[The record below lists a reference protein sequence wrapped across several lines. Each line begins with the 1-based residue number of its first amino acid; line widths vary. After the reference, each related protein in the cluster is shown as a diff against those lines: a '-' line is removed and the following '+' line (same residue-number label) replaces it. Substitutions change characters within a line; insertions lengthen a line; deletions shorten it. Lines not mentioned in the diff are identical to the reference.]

1 MSCNITVSVS
11 DDFAKEAKRLAKK
24 YPSFKQDYKEFLE
37 SIKNNP
43 LQGDEITKNIRKIRM
58 AIKAKGKGKSG
69 GARVIT
75 FNVLT
80 DVENGHVVFLLLYD
94 KEDASTSKSMLSS
107 NLCET
112 WDLILNR
119 IYNEAVGI
127 IQIPAASC
135 LYMGKPYREYPHT
148 LYFFILFKNIKVHS
162 LIAILLQISSFCPLG
177 RYMHPVYS
185 S

>member
-1 MSCNITVSVS
+1 MPKNVNFNLLIVCSMSCNNTVSVS

-24 YPSFKQDYKEFLE
+24 YPSFKQDYKDFLE

-80 DVENGHVVFLLLYD
+80 DMENGQVVFLLLYD
-94 KEDASTSKSMLSS
+94 KEDASTVKVNVVKQLVQ
-107 NLCET
+107 
-112 WDLILNR
+112 D
-119 IYNEAVGI
+119 
-127 IQIPAASC
+127 
-135 LYMGKPYREYPHT
+135 MGFDIE
-148 LYFFILFKNIKVHS
+148 
-162 LIAILLQISSFCPLG
+162 
-177 RYMHPVYS
+177 
-185 S
+185 

>member
-1 MSCNITVSVS
+1 MPESVNFSLLRVCLMSCNITVSVS

-24 YPSFKQDYKEFLE
+24 YPSFKQDYKDFLD
-37 SIKNNP
+37 SIKENP

-94 KEDASTSKSMLSS
+94 KEDASTVKVNVVKQLVR
-107 NLCET
+107 E
-112 WDLILNR
+112 
-119 IYNEAVGI
+119 
-127 IQIPAASC
+127 
-135 LYMGKPYREYPHT
+135 MGFDIE
-148 LYFFILFKNIKVHS
+148 
-162 LIAILLQISSFCPLG
+162 
-177 RYMHPVYS
+177 
-185 S
+185 

>member
-1 MSCNITVSVS
+1 MPESVNFSLLRVCSMSCNITVSVS

-58 AIKAKGKGKSG
+58 AIKAKGQGKSG

-80 DVENGHVVFLLLYD
+80 DVENGHVIFLLLYD
-94 KEDASTSKSMLSS
+94 KEDASTVKVNIVKQLVR
-107 NLCET
+107 E
-112 WDLILNR
+112 
-119 IYNEAVGI
+119 
-127 IQIPAASC
+127 
-135 LYMGKPYREYPHT
+135 MGFDIE
-148 LYFFILFKNIKVHS
+148 
-162 LIAILLQISSFCPLG
+162 
-177 RYMHPVYS
+177 
-185 S
+185 

>member
-1 MSCNITVSVS
+1 MPESVNFNLQKVCSMSCNITVSVS

-75 FNVLT
+75 LNILT
-80 DVENGHVVFLLLYD
+80 DVENGNVVFLLLYD
-94 KEDASTSKSMLSS
+94 KEDASTVKVNVVKQLVR
-107 NLCET
+107 N
-112 WDLILNR
+112 
-119 IYNEAVGI
+119 
-127 IQIPAASC
+127 
-135 LYMGKPYREYPHT
+135 MGFDIE
-148 LYFFILFKNIKVHS
+148 
-162 LIAILLQISSFCPLG
+162 
-177 RYMHPVYS
+177 
-185 S
+185 